1 MMGSCIFGSI
11 PNSPKLEIIHM
22 SIIRKTD
29 IINYAYTH
37 KAEYYL
43 VIKKKN
49 KLINAIPRMNP
60 KIPS

>member
-1 MMGSCIFGSI
+1 MGSCIFGSI

-29 IINYAYTH
+29 IINYVYTH

-43 VIKKKN
+43 VIKKRTN
-49 KLINAIPRMNP
+49 
-60 KIPS
+60 